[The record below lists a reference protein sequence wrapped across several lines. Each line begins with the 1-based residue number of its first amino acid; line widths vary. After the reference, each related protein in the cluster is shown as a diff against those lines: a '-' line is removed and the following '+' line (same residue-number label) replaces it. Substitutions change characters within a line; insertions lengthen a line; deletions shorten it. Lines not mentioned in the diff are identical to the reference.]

1 MVPALTVYSYL
12 INNYGNE
19 TIRIDG
25 VRGVFALLFVSI
37 SILPYI
43 FKKTLKYFYGWC
55 VFWVMLSFS
64 HYLLIHLSLNSF
76 HIRSILG
83 FYAVV
88 FGSILLLK
96 KRTFINIYL
105 LTIFIHLFQKLQ
117 QLWIKISFKDVK
129 IEIRI

>member
-1 MVPALTVYSYL
+1 MNYFFKKIGQLESVDIYKGKNNSLILFLVVPALIVYSYL

-55 VFWVMLSFS
+55 VF
-64 HYLLIHLSLNSF
+64 
-76 HIRSILG
+76 
-83 FYAVV
+83 
-88 FGSILLLK
+88 
-96 KRTFINIYL
+96 
-105 LTIFIHLFQKLQ
+105 
-117 QLWIKISFKDVK
+117 
-129 IEIRI
+129 